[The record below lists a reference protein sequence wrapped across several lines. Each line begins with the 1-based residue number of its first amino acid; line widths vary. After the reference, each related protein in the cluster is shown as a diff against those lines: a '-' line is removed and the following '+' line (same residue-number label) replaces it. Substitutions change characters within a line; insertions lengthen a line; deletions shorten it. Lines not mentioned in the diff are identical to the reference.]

1 MQFVQI
7 SSAPDKIPNW
17 LPPVGR
23 WKQQDPIIWL
33 KRYSWRLLTFQSVPC
48 VHSCTPSA
56 SALGEISPR
65 ADPTQSGECEVGKV
79 PAPGHCHL
87 PRHILILRPWPGGE
101 APPWPLYLF
110 PLSPSIVCTEGVGTL
125 LLFCHIPSPSYPGNV
140 GTLWSHPRPGLGM
153 LRKIMLIRNIGLLH
167 LQGQASRLRRVL
179 PFSAR

>member
-1 MQFVQI
+1 MLSVLTGGLWVTQVHAFVKAHWMVHLSFVHFI
-7 SSAPDKIPNW
+7 LYKFYLKKKTLKYWSIP
-17 LPPVGR
+17 
-23 WKQQDPIIWL
+23 
-33 KRYSWRLLTFQSVPC
+33 
-48 VHSCTPSA
+48 
-56 SALGEISPR
+56 PR
-65 ADPTQSGECEVGKV
+65 AVNVKWARSLPQ
-79 PAPGHCHL
+79 GHCHL